1 MNEHVVLSLEV
12 ESIADHHSSSS
23 LGPRASRPLRQP
35 KVREHSRL
43 LNFPVLFALRAHCGR
58 DARGPSEEIEPL
70 RLCNKFALLSQ
81 PVKIEVIINAG
92 AGADGKEDLQDQLLE
107 MFRAGGI
114 NARVSLARNGSE
126 LTEFA
131 RQAVRSDAD
140 AIVAGGGDG
149 TINSVA
155 SEIVGSG
162 KALGV
167 LPFGTLNHFAKD
179 LQIPLDL
186 EGAVQT
192 IISGHT
198 IEVDFGEVNGHI
210 FLNNSSL
217 GLYPGIVREREKIQR
232 LGHGKWPAFVWAALS
247 VLRRYPFLEIRVSV
261 EGKQSTLKTPFI
273 FIGNNEYVME
283 TLSIGGRARLD
294 AGKLSL
300 YLTNR
305 TGRLG
310 LIRLA
315 LRALFGGLRQEK
327 DFLAL
332 RTEEIWLGTKHR
344 RLRVALD
351 GEVTV
356 MEPPLN
362 YRVHSRELRVLA
374 PETNKT
380 G

>member
-1 MNEHVVLSLEV
+1 MVRRKACGAPAVPVKSL
-12 ESIADHHSSSS
+12 
-23 LGPRASRPLRQP
+23 R
-35 KVREHSRL
+35 
-43 LNFPVLFALRAHCGR
+43 
-58 DARGPSEEIEPL
+58 PSEIAATALQQLCPTIE
-70 RLCNKFALLSQ
+70 S
-81 PVKIEVIINAG
+81 VKIEVIINAG
-92 AGADGKEDLQDQLLE
+92 AGADGKEGIQNELVE

-114 NARVSLARNGSE
+114 EARVHLAGSGAQVIE
-126 LTEFA
+126 LA
-131 RQAVRSDAD
+131 RQAARSDAS

-155 SEIVGSG
+155 SEIIGSD
-162 KALGV
+162 KVLGV

-179 LQIPLDL
+179 LGIPLDL

-192 IISGHT
+192 IVAGHA
-198 IEVDFGEVNGHI
+198 IAIDYGEVNGRS

-217 GLYPGIVREREKIQR
+217 GLYPSIVREREKNQR

-247 VLRRYPFLEIRVSV
+247 VMRRYPFLEIRLNV
-261 EGKQSTLKTPFI
+261 EGKELTLKTPFI

-294 AGKLSL
+294 AGKLSV
-300 YLTNR
+300 YMTHR

-315 LRALFGGLRQEK
+315 LRALFGGLHQEK

-332 RTEEIWLGTKHR
+332 HTEEIWLGTKHR

-356 MEPPLN
+356 MEPPLH
-362 YRVHSRELRVLA
+362 YRMHPRELRVLA
-374 PETNKT
+374 PAINKT
-380 G
+380 QLSAIARTS